1 MTNKNSYQADS
12 IKVLKGLEAVRK
24 RPGMYIG
31 DTDDGTGLHH
41 MVYEVVDNSID
52 EALAG
57 HCKNIN
63 VIINS
68 DGTITVND
76 DGRGIP
82 VDMHKGEK
90 KSAAEVIMTQ
100 LHAGGKFDH
109 DSYKVSGGLHGVGVS
124 VVNALSESLQLEIN
138 RDGKKHFIEFKNG
151 EAKAPLK
158 VTGKSKET
166 GTQITFLP
174 SKEIFSSIK
183 FSANILIK
191 RMRELAFLNKGIK
204 IIFTDASLKKEKV
217 TEFKFDGGVLEFVDF
232 LDEKR
237 EKLQNKNGNDL
248 FKKPIYIEAAIT
260 NNPDKVDVYK
270 RNIKSLEDAM
280 QGYIDEVSRIEASAI
295 WITIFGIV
303 LLISIKIVQGVLANS
318 KLEKRYS
325 EWLSDKTISP
335 GMQTKNYILS
345 TVFTSVI
352 MFFSVVHYSFPGLI
366 NVMNE
371 FPTHPDIRLTSI
383 AWVEKIFNYAVIK
396 GDALFTA
403 ITIGIRSVLDFLE
416 LLFVKTPWIVII
428 TTIVT
433 LTGLSAG
440 PRAAIY
446 SAGFLSYMGF
456 LGFWVKAMTTLA
468 LLGTAAILSIAIG
481 IPLGIFC
488 ARRQRFYSMIRPIM
502 DFMQTMPAFVFMIPV
517 IAFFGTGKVAAVIIT
532 MIFGGTPVVRL
543 TVLGLRGV
551 PETIREA
558 AIAYGASKWYLL
570 RKVDLPLATPS
581 ILAGVNQTVM
591 LSLAMVVV
599 ASLIGAKGLGQDVLE
614 ALQYANVGQGILA
627 GVAILFVALI
637 LDRVV
642 QGKKRV

>member
-1 MTNKNSYQADS
+1 MENKTINNPSRSELISDFVKTNPDYY
-12 IKVLKGLEAVRK
+12 IK
-24 RPGMYIG
+24 
-31 DTDDGTGLHH
+31 
-41 MVYEVVDNSID
+41 
-52 EALAG
+52 
-57 HCKNIN
+57 
-63 VIINS
+63 
-68 DGTITVND
+68 
-76 DGRGIP
+76 
-82 VDMHKGEK
+82 
-90 KSAAEVIMTQ
+90 
-100 LHAGGKFDH
+100 
-109 DSYKVSGGLHGVGVS
+109 
-124 VVNALSESLQLEIN
+124 
-138 RDGKKHFIEFKNG
+138 EFKKIG
-151 EAKAPLK
+151 
-158 VTGKSKET
+158 SKPSYSLSFNLFAALL
-166 GTQITFLP
+166 GPIWFGIRNVWNWALTFLII
-174 SKEIFSSIK
+174 ETFAVVQIVRGLFG
-183 FSANILIK
+183 NITID
-191 RMRELAFLNKGIK
+191 AINKIAQVQST
-204 IIFTDASLKKEKV
+204 IDFRKKQ
-217 TEFKFDGGVLEFVDF
+217 L
-232 LDEKR
+232 
-237 EKLQNKNGNDL
+237 
-248 FKKPIYIEAAIT
+248 EAAIQ

-270 RNIKSLEDAM
+270 RSIKSLEDAM
-280 QGYIDEVSRIEASAI
+280 QGYINEVDNVEASAI
-295 WITIFGIV
+295 WIAIFGFATLVIV
-303 LLISIKIVQGVLANS
+303 KIVQGILANTM
-318 KLEKRYS
+318 LEKRYS
-325 EWLSDKTISP
+325 EWLSDRLISP
-335 GMQTKNYILS
+335 GMRFKNYFLS
-345 TVFTSVI
+345 VIFTSVI
-352 MFFSVVHYSFPGLI
+352 MFFSVIHYSFPGLVLI
-366 NVMNE
+366 MNE
-371 FPTHPDIRLTSI
+371 FPTHPEIRLVSI
-383 AWVEKIFNYAVIK
+383 RWVETIFNYAVIK

-428 TTIVT
+428 TAIVT

-446 SAGFLSYMGF
+446 STGFLCYMGF

-468 LLGTAAILSIAIG
+468 LLGTAAILSITIG
-481 IPLGIFC
+481 IPLGIYC

>member
-1 MTNKNSYQADS
+1 MSNNNKNPSRSELIGEFVISNKEYY
-12 IKVLKGLEAVRK
+12 IKEFQK
-24 RPGMYIG
+24 IG
-31 DTDDGTGLHH
+31 
-41 MVYEVVDNSID
+41 S
-52 EALAG
+52 
-57 HCKNIN
+57 
-63 VIINS
+63 
-68 DGTITVND
+68 
-76 DGRGIP
+76 
-82 VDMHKGEK
+82 K
-90 KSAAEVIMTQ
+90 KSYSFSFNLFA
-100 LHAGGKFDH
+100 
-109 DSYKVSGGLHGVGVS
+109 
-124 VVNALSESLQLEIN
+124 
-138 RDGKKHFIEFKNG
+138 
-151 EAKAPLK
+151 
-158 VTGKSKET
+158 
-166 GTQITFLP
+166 FLLGP
-174 SKEIFSSIK
+174 IWFG
-183 FSANILIK
+183 
-191 RMRELAFLNKGIK
+191 MRNVWNWALAFLIIETFSVVQIIRGFFGNITADAVKKIERVQSTIDFRNKQ
-204 IIFTDASLKKEKV
+204 L
-217 TEFKFDGGVLEFVDF
+217 
-232 LDEKR
+232 
-237 EKLQNKNGNDL
+237 
-248 FKKPIYIEAAIT
+248 EAAIE
-260 NNPDKVDVYK
+260 NNPDKVEVYK
-270 RNIKSLEDAM
+270 RAIKSLEDAM
-280 QGYIDEVSRIEASAI
+280 QGYAQDVQQVEASAI
-295 WITIFGIV
+295 WIAIFGIV
-303 LLISIKIVQGVLANS
+303 LLLIVKFLQAIFANTVL
-318 KLEKRYS
+318 ETRYS
-325 EWLSDKTISP
+325 EWLSNKLLSP
-335 GMQTKNYILS
+335 GMKLKNYIS
-345 TVFTSVI
+345 SGIFTLVI
-352 MFFSVVHYSFPGLI
+352 MFFSVVHYSFPGWI
-366 NVMNE
+366 EIMNN
-371 FPTHPDIRLTSI
+371 FPTHPEIRLSSI
-383 AWVEKIFNYAVIK
+383 KWVETAFDYAVIK

-446 SAGFLSYMGF
+446 SAGFLAYMGF

-481 IPLGIFC
+481 IPLGIYC

-570 RKVDLPLATPS
+570 RKVDIPLATPS

-627 GVAILFVALI
+627 GIAILFVALI

>member
-1 MTNKNSYQADS
+1 MENKKSINPTRSELITDFVKTNPDYYVKEFQKIGSKPSFSFSFNLYAALLGPIWFGMRNVWNWALTFLIIETFSVVQIIRGLFGNITVDAINKIAQVQSTIDFR
-12 IKVLKGLEAVRK
+12 KKQLEAAV
-24 RPGMYIG
+24 
-31 DTDDGTGLHH
+31 
-41 MVYEVVDNSID
+41 
-52 EALAG
+52 
-57 HCKNIN
+57 
-63 VIINS
+63 
-68 DGTITVND
+68 
-76 DGRGIP
+76 
-82 VDMHKGEK
+82 
-90 KSAAEVIMTQ
+90 
-100 LHAGGKFDH
+100 
-109 DSYKVSGGLHGVGVS
+109 
-124 VVNALSESLQLEIN
+124 
-138 RDGKKHFIEFKNG
+138 
-151 EAKAPLK
+151 
-158 VTGKSKET
+158 
-166 GTQITFLP
+166 
-174 SKEIFSSIK
+174 
-183 FSANILIK
+183 
-191 RMRELAFLNKGIK
+191 
-204 IIFTDASLKKEKV
+204 
-217 TEFKFDGGVLEFVDF
+217 
-232 LDEKR
+232 
-237 EKLQNKNGNDL
+237 
-248 FKKPIYIEAAIT
+248 T

-270 RNIKSLEDAM
+270 RSIKSLEDAM
-280 QGYIDEVSRIEASAI
+280 QGYINEVDKVEASAI
-295 WITIFGIV
+295 WIAIFGFVTLIV
-303 LLISIKIVQGVLANS
+303 VKIAQGILANTT
-318 KLEKRYS
+318 LEQRYS
-325 EWLSDKTISP
+325 EWLSDKSINP
-335 GMQTKNYILS
+335 GMQMKNYILS
-345 TVFTSVI
+345 VIFTSVI
-352 MFFSVVHYSFPGLI
+352 MFFSVMHYSFPGLI
-366 NVMNE
+366 VIMNE
-371 FPTHPDIRLTSI
+371 FPTHPEIRLTSI
-383 AWVEKIFNYAVIK
+383 KWVERIFNYAVIK

-428 TTIVT
+428 TAIVT

-446 SAGFLSYMGF
+446 STGFLCYMGF

-481 IPLGIFC
+481 IPLGIYC
-488 ARRQRFYSMIRPIM
+488 ARRQKFYSMIRPIM

>member
-1 MTNKNSYQADS
+1 MESKKSINLTRSELITDFVKTNPNYY
-12 IKVLKGLEAVRK
+12 IKEFQKIGSKPSFSFSFNLYAALLGPIWFGMRNVWNWALTFLIIETFSVVQIIRGLF
-24 RPGMYIG
+24 G
-31 DTDDGTGLHH
+31 
-41 MVYEVVDNSID
+41 N
-52 EALAG
+52 
-57 HCKNIN
+57 
-63 VIINS
+63 
-68 DGTITVND
+68 ITVDAINKIAQVQSTID
-76 DGRGIP
+76 FR
-82 VDMHKGEK
+82 K
-90 KSAAEVIMTQ
+90 KQ
-100 LHAGGKFDH
+100 L
-109 DSYKVSGGLHGVGVS
+109 
-124 VVNALSESLQLEIN
+124 
-138 RDGKKHFIEFKNG
+138 
-151 EAKAPLK
+151 
-158 VTGKSKET
+158 
-166 GTQITFLP
+166 
-174 SKEIFSSIK
+174 
-183 FSANILIK
+183 
-191 RMRELAFLNKGIK
+191 
-204 IIFTDASLKKEKV
+204 
-217 TEFKFDGGVLEFVDF
+217 
-232 LDEKR
+232 
-237 EKLQNKNGNDL
+237 
-248 FKKPIYIEAAIT
+248 EAAIT

-270 RNIKSLEDAM
+270 RSIKSLEDAM
-280 QGYIDEVSRIEASAI
+280 QGYINEVDKVEASAI
-295 WITIFGIV
+295 WIAIFGFVTLIV
-303 LLISIKIVQGVLANS
+303 IKIVQGILANTT
-318 KLEKRYS
+318 LEQRYS
-325 EWLSDKTISP
+325 EWLSDKSISP
-335 GMQTKNYILS
+335 GMQTKNFILS
-345 TVFTSVI
+345 GIFTSII
-352 MFFSVVHYSFPGLI
+352 MFFSVMHYSFPGLLVI
-366 NVMNE
+366 MNE
-371 FPTHPDIRLTSI
+371 FPTHPEIRLTSI
-383 AWVEKIFNYAVIK
+383 KWVETIFNYAVIR

-403 ITIGIRSVLDFLE
+403 ITFGIRSVLDFLE

-428 TTIVT
+428 TAIVT

-446 SAGFLSYMGF
+446 STGFLCYMGF

-481 IPLGIFC
+481 IPLGIYC
-488 ARRQRFYSMIRPIM
+488 ARRQKFYSMIRPIM

-627 GVAILFVALI
+627 GIAILFVALI